1 MDDPW
6 GSPWA
11 STDAAPPPPPN
22 NVLLNPPPKAFFG
35 GTNLTHSPGPS
46 PWADDETFSGWAAKS
61 EHDLLDASPWATTA
75 GRDSPLRTPHL
86 RSKTSSIFEKES
98 IGSWPGSPGL
108 NPTLRSRASSV
119 FRPPPSPDPWAA
131 DSAWLDATPRQPP
144 PSAGPTSNH
153 NLKPEDAPSSRPGP
167 SPITPSS
174 SKLLEE
180 DEGDTNAGPHDSPSR
195 PSSTFSIDDGGHA
208 PERQDSP
215 ITSIDEDSGLRP
227 QQPSVRKASGKIA
240 LLVDKFDGLA
250 RAASEEPVELKRPT
264 SSRDQ
269 SKERSRETLQPSTG
283 DELKTDE
290 AVASVT
296 SDNARETWGDNE
308 QSDWSTTVPASP
320 DGKRDSFEE
329 SGTIATSETRRS
341 ASGPVQEII
350 EKFGP
355 ISFNVDLDGL
365 QKLFSGI
372 PEDTSND
379 ADSDDELSDRIIS
392 DSFTNLEQ
400 RRIWYRISRYGSMRK
415 HDSGDDENYPR
426 IQWATS
432 AVHEE
437 TIKVVKRWK
446 EEDSISGR
454 PTFGLGKRSGGF
466 NWDSSSGPIE
476 MDKIFARK
484 PRASTKS
491 SIPTVTQRDSVE
503 LPNGRTARAFT
514 LPQNPLSGPPIGA
527 KAFGWSSMTPEP
539 LSPALPV
546 ATGTTASPKT
556 DSARNSLSLPPA
568 PAVAPAVTPA
578 VTPTVAPRQVPQ
590 EQLPPVK
597 HINTSKDEAEGED
610 DDDDDDEWGEM
621 VASPTFAKELSPSNG
636 FPGIATPEPSG
647 SKPDAAFPEELESAT
662 LQQDTSELEGSVNT
676 STSENAF
683 DVSALE
689 QVTESTSLSPTDTGI
704 SKSAVDIPAFEPTS
718 ESTRLFSMGQESQ
731 ASQEPKDQGSDPWAF
746 ADFSCFET
754 PAPQPIQTQQPEAPV
769 AVKSTGTPVQVAS
782 KLQTIPEM
790 GPPATVI
797 LGPMQS
803 SKKEEQEGMS
813 QAVEDIIRN
822 LPDLSYM
829 LR

>member
-11 STDAAPPPPPN
+11 STDAAPPNPPPN

-35 GTNLTHSPGPS
+35 GTSLTHSPGPS

-61 EHDLLDASPWATTA
+61 EHDLLDASPWATA

-108 NPTLRSRASSV
+108 NPPLRSRASSV

-131 DSAWLDATPRQPP
+131 DSVWLDATPKQPP
-144 PSAGPTSNH
+144 PSAAPTGNH
-153 NLKPEDAPSSRPGP
+153 NLKPEDAPSPRPGP
-167 SPITPSS
+167 SPITLSS
-174 SKLLEE
+174 SKLPEE
-180 DEGDTNAGPHDSPSR
+180 DESDANAGPRDSPSR
-195 PSSTFSIDDGGHA
+195 PSSTFSIDDSSRA

-215 ITSIDEDSGLRP
+215 ITSIDEDAGLRP
-227 QQPSVRKASGKIA
+227 QQPGARKVTGKIA

-250 RAASEEPVELKRPT
+250 RAASEEPVELQRSI

-269 SKERSRETLQPSTG
+269 SKERSRETLQPVTG
-283 DELKTDE
+283 NELTTDA
-290 AVASVT
+290 AVASVAF
-296 SDNARETWGDNE
+296 DDARGTLAGNE
-308 QSDWSTTVPASP
+308 QSGGSAAISTSP
-320 DGKRDSFEE
+320 DDNRNGFEE
-329 SGTIATSETRRS
+329 SSAVASSETRRS
-341 ASGPVQEII
+341 PSAPVQEII

-355 ISFNVDLDGL
+355 ISFNVNLDGL
-365 QKLFSGI
+365 QTIFSNI
-372 PEDTSND
+372 PDNVSNG
-379 ADSDDELSDRIIS
+379 ADRDDELPDRIIS

-415 HDSGDDENYPR
+415 HNSGDDENYPR

-454 PTFGLGKRSGGF
+454 PTFGLGKRTGGF
-466 NWDSSSGPIE
+466 NWDSSSAPIE

-484 PRASTKS
+484 PRAATKS

-503 LPNGRTARAFT
+503 LPNGRAIRAFT
-514 LPQNPLSGPPIGA
+514 LPQNALSGPPVVA
-527 KAFGWSSMTPEP
+527 KAFGWSSTVPEP
-539 LSPALPV
+539 SSPALPF

-568 PAVAPAVTPA
+568 PAVAPK
-578 VTPTVAPRQVPQ
+578 QVPQ
-590 EQLPPVK
+590 EPLPPVQ
-597 HINTSKDEAEGED
+597 HISTSKDVAEAE

-621 VASPTFAKELSPSNG
+621 VASPTFAKGLSLSNG
-636 FPGIATPEPSG
+636 FPDVGTPETSS
-647 SKPDAAFPEELESAT
+647 SKPDAALPEELEPTT
-662 LQQDTSELEGSVNT
+662 LQQDSPVLEASIETSSP
-676 STSENAF
+676 EN
-683 DVSALE
+683 
-689 QVTESTSLSPTDTGI
+689 
-704 SKSAVDIPAFEPTS
+704 AVDIPALEQVAESTSLFSADTGISGSAVDVPAFEPAS
-718 ESTRLFSMGQESQ
+718 ESTSLFSAEQESQ
-731 ASQEPKDQGSDPWAF
+731 GGREPEDQVSDPWAF
-746 ADFSCFET
+746 ADFSCFEA
-754 PAPQPIQTQQPEAPV
+754 PAPQPIQSQQPEVPAV
-769 AVKSTGTPVQVAS
+769 VKSTGPTVPVTR
-782 KLQTIPEM
+782 KLQTILETE
-790 GPPATVI
+790 PPATVI
-797 LGPMQS
+797 LGPVQS

-829 LR
+829 LRP